1 MTLRPRV
8 IPTLLLRD
16 RSLVNTV
23 RFGRFVYIGD
33 PTNTVRIF
41 NELEVDELVF
51 LDITATVEG
60 REPNLDLL
68 ALIAD
73 ECFMPLAYGGGLQ
86 TVEQARAILGIGF
99 EKVIVN
105 SHAFE
110 EPSFVTELADQF
122 GSQAIVASIDV
133 GRDVRG
139 RPTVRTRS
147 GSHDTDLD
155 AVAWA
160 EELERRGAGEILL
173 TAIDRDGTWAGYDL
187 ELVRMVADAVHVPLV
202 ASGGAG
208 GVDDIRQVIRIG
220 GASAAAVGSMV
231 VFQKKGMGVLV
242 NFPSPE
248 RLQLALTPTYAGG
261 TPSPAAKRR
270 KARSTSGLSS
280 S

>member
-16 RSLVNTV
+16 RSLVKTV
-23 RFGRFVYIGD
+23 RFGRFAYIGD

-51 LDITATVEG
+51 LDITATVEA

-73 ECFMPLAYGGGLQ
+73 ECFMPLAYGGGLRD
-86 TVEQARAILGIGF
+86 VEQARAILGIGF
-99 EKVIVN
+99 EKVVIN

-110 EPSFVTELADQF
+110 QPSFVTELANTF
-122 GSQAIVASIDV
+122 GSQAVVASIDV
-133 GRDVRG
+133 GRDGRG

-147 GSHDTDLD
+147 GRHDTNVHP
-155 AVAWA
+155 VAWA
-160 EELERRGAGEILL
+160 QELEQRGAGEILL
-173 TAIDRDGTWAGYDL
+173 TAIDRDGTWGGYDI
-187 ELVRMVADAVHVPLV
+187 ELVRMVADAVHVPLI

-208 GVDDIRQVIRIG
+208 AVDDLREVIRTG

-231 VFQKKGMGVLV
+231 VFQKRGNGVLV

-248 RLQLALTPTYAGG
+248 RLAQALGPG
-261 TPSPAAKRR
+261 
-270 KARSTSGLSS
+270 
-280 S
+280 